1 MGNIGGLK
9 AVNFKRTFYLL
20 AVAGV
25 LLLGLAPPRAF
36 AVRPDSLIDTL
47 SDSRPSTASNHE
59 MVLNLSGSTTFIA
72 GETVIVTFPA
82 GFDLTALT
90 MTDVDFQN
98 GSTDETLQAGACG
111 ATDTVRYTLAGQVVT
126 FLTCDSYTAEAAGT
140 AITIQF
146 GSNAA
151 GGTTRIVNSTANV
164 YTLTVSGTHGD
175 DSKDTVL
182 VITAAI
188 TVSATIDEVLTLTVA
203 GLAP

>member
-72 GETVIVTFPA
+72 GETVIVTFP
-82 GFDLTALT
+82 
-90 MTDVDFQN
+90 
-98 GSTDETLQAGACG
+98 S
-111 ATDTVRYTLAGQVVT
+111 
-126 FLTCDSYTAEAAGT
+126 
-140 AITIQF
+140 
-146 GSNAA
+146 
-151 GGTTRIVNSTANV
+151 
-164 YTLTVSGTHGD
+164 
-175 DSKDTVL
+175 
-182 VITAAI
+182 
-188 TVSATIDEVLTLTVA
+188 
-203 GLAP
+203 